1 MDMNDLPGFEADEE
15 EEELTEEEA
24 AAICAAWDANAA
36 NERAATEGRN

>member
-1 MDMNDLPGFEADEE
+1 MNDLPGFEADDEE
-15 EEELTEEEA
+15 EMTEEEA